1 MILKPR
7 VPYAIGDD
15 RPQLRAPAPG
25 KNVIVSIALNV
36 EHWPLDRPMP
46 RKIITSPHG
55 RDHVPDVPN
64 FSWAEYGMRRGLPRL
79 VELIRTRGLAASV
92 NMNASVISA
101 YPQAAEL
108 LLDTAW
114 EFVGHGVDQQVL
126 ADAPDERAV
135 IRQALDDL
143 ATFSGRPIRGWL
155 GPGLQE
161 TAHTPDLLA
170 ECGVDYVCDW
180 GLDEI
185 PVWLDATPKPLVAVP
200 YSLDLNDSV
209 VYAVENHSS
218 PELYRRVVDTLRS
231 YDEEGVG
238 QPIVLSLPIHPHL
251 LGVRHRLP
259 YFREI
264 LDLLQQ
270 REDTVFLTG
279 SEICDWFLAQQD
291 ETSVG
296 QRAGGGAKAPHP

>member
-1 MILKPR
+1 MTMKPR
-7 VPYAIGDD
+7 VSYAIGDD
-15 RPQLRAPAPG
+15 LPPLRPPAPG
-25 KNVIVSIALNV
+25 KNVIVSIAVNV
-36 EHWPLDRPMP
+36 EHWPLDRAMP

-79 VELIRTRGLAASV
+79 VELIRTRGLPASV

-101 YPQAAEL
+101 YPRAAEL
-108 LLDTAW
+108 LLDTGW

-126 ADAPDERAV
+126 ADAPDERTV
-135 IRQALDDL
+135 IRKALDDL
-143 ATFSGRPIRGWL
+143 AGFSGRSIRGWL

-161 TAHTPDLLA
+161 TEHTPDLLA

-180 GLDEI
+180 VLDEV

-200 YSLDLNDSV
+200 YSLELNDSV
-209 VYAVENHSS
+209 VYAVEHHSS

-231 YDEEGVG
+231 YDEEGAG
-238 QPIVLSLPIHPHL
+238 RPIVLSLPIHPHL
-251 LGVRHRLP
+251 VGVSHRLP
-259 YFREI
+259 YFRDV
-264 LDLLQQ
+264 LDLLRQ
-270 REDTVFLTG
+270 REDTLFLTG

-291 ETSVG
+291 GTG
-296 QRAGGGAKAPHP
+296 AGRGAGGAAAAPHR